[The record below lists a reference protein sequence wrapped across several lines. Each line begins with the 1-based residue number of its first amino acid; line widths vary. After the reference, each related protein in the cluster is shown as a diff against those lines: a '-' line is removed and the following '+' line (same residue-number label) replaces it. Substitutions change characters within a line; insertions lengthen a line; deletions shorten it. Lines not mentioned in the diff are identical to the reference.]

1 MKYKTPISHN
11 TILRL
16 PRYLHLLEEMQGRGQ
31 ERTSSTEMAI
41 ALGMTPSQVRQDLA
55 AFGNYGAQ
63 GYGYNIP
70 VLLQEVK
77 KILGL
82 HIRHTIAVVG
92 TGCIGRAMLEH
103 LDYESYNYKVL
114 AAFDVRE
121 DVIGTEINGVPVY
134 DAAGM
139 EAWFADHDVDICI
152 LAVPAEKARSVAKQL
167 SRYGMPAI
175 WNFTNVDLTQKD
187 MHCVVQNVDF
197 RNSLFTLTY
206 YLENKT

>member
-1 MKYKTPISHN
+1 M
-11 TILRL
+11 
-16 PRYLHLLEEMQGRGQ
+16 
-31 ERTSSTEMAI
+31 
-41 ALGMTPSQVRQDLA
+41 RQDLA

-82 HIRHTIAVVG
+82 HIHHTIAVVG
-92 TGCIGRAMLEH
+92 AGCIGRAMLEH

-114 AAFDVRE
+114 AAFDVRK
-121 DVIGTEINGVPVY
+121 DVIGTEINGVSVY
-134 DAAGM
+134 DAADM
-139 EAWFADHDVDICI
+139 EAWFKTNDVDICI
-152 LAVPAEKARSVAKQL
+152 LAVPADKARSVAKQL
-167 SRYGMPAI
+167 NSFGVPAI
-175 WNFTNVDLTQKD
+175 WNFTNMDLMQKD

-206 YLENKT
+206 YLENRI

>member
-1 MKYKTPISHN
+1 MKRKTPISHS

-16 PRYLHLLEEMQGRGQ
+16 PRYLHYLEEQYAKGGD
-31 ERTSSTEMAI
+31 RTSSAEI
-41 ALGMTPSQVRQDLA
+41 ASALDMTPSQVRQDLA
-55 AFGNYGAQ
+55 AFGNYGSQ

-70 VLLQEVK
+70 ILSAEIR

-82 HIRHTIAVVG
+82 HIRHKVAVVG

-103 LDYESYNYKVL
+103 LDYSAYNYEVL

-121 DVIGTEINGVPVY
+121 ELIGTTINEVPVL
-134 DAAGM
+134 DAAEM
-139 EAWFADHDVDICI
+139 QFWFEVNPVDICI
-152 LAVPAEKARSVAKQL
+152 LAVPASAARSVAKQL
-167 SRYGMPAI
+167 STFGVPAI

-206 YLENKT
+206 YLENRI